1 MITLIVTDVDY
12 IQLAKILSSSK
23 LCLIAAHLQKQ
34 EAECPREKI
43 QTQS

>member
-1 MITLIVTDVDY
+1 MITLIVTGVDS
-12 IQLAKILSSSK
+12 IQLAEILSPAK
-23 LCLIAAHLQKQ
+23 LCLIVIHLQKQ